1 MAQDAGVGPRL
12 VALALVA
19 AFVAACAASSG
30 PASSA
35 PSTIPSSP
43 QPSAV
48 GHVLSAAADGLSMT
62 VELDRWE
69 VAPGGTVQAR
79 VRVRNDRARPV
90 ADPDGCLLAPR
101 WTVDVL
107 MPFEPAGRTWKG
119 IAGKFKDFAMHEG
132 MQPGIVSSRRPIMT
146 TPAEDP
152 CATAPASLEP
162 GATAEWTLTWKAQ
175 MMPGIEAPAGS
186 DPFRIIVNYSPEPK
200 PGATPAPSRARGAP
214 CCFFASISVAGTLNV
229 VGKGP
234 HLLSAGQ
241 AIDALLADRRFATW
255 LPKMPATT
263 WSGTNVFLQNSAK
276 EVGLPFDGPT
286 WEIDLFRE
294 VHVKRNW
301 AIGSIDAQTG
311 KVRSLIFCNIPCD
324 R

>member
-1 MAQDAGVGPRL
+1 VGPRL
-12 VALALVA
+12 IALVLAAALVA
-19 AFVAACAASSG
+19 GCAVRADPPAAAPSPVVAAASQVAASQVAAFG
-30 PASSA
+30 PG
-35 PSTIPSSP
+35 PILT
-43 QPSAV
+43 
-48 GHVLSAAADGLSMT
+48 AAADGLSMT

-69 VAPGGTVQAR
+69 VAPGAAVVAR
-79 VRVRNDRARPV
+79 VRVRNDRPRPV
-90 ADPDGCLLAPR
+90 VDPDGCLLAPR

-119 IAGKFKDFAMHEG
+119 IAGRFKDFAMRES
-132 MQPGIVSSRRPIMT
+132 MQPGIVSSRRPLT
-146 TPAEDP
+146 TMPVEDP
-152 CATAPASLEP
+152 CVAAPASLEP

-175 MMPGIEAPAGS
+175 MLPGVEAPAGTN
-186 DPFRIIVNYSPEPK
+186 PFRILVSYSPEPE
-200 PGATPAPSRARGAP
+200 PGATPPPKFGLR
-214 CCFFASISVAGTLNV
+214 FFRSLSVEGTLNV
-229 VGKGP
+229 VGQGP

-241 AIDALLADRRFATW
+241 AIDVLLGDRRFATW

-301 AIGSIDAQTG
+301 AIGSVDARTG
-311 KVRSLIFCNIPCD
+311 KVRSLTFCNIPCD